1 MKEQIVYLDYGSLVK
16 RYVKE
21 PGSKIAREVYLR
33 AYSGELIITFN
44 SWNIGEVLGA
54 FNKAYVR
61 GILSGKNYTIAKS
74 KFLHEI
80 RRLARLGVLRLI
92 PVRFRL
98 LVEGWRLLEKHHLY
112 PADALQIVSAKEVN
126 ATEFL
131 TGDER
136 VYEAAKTEGLNA
148 VLTI

>member
-1 MKEQIVYLDYGSLVK
+1 MKEVVYLDSSSLVK

-21 PGSKIAREVYLR
+21 PGSKIAKEVYLK
-33 AYSGELIITFN
+33 AYSGELTITFN

-54 FNKAYVR
+54 FDKAHVR
-61 GILSGKNYTIAKS
+61 GILSNRNYLIAKG
-74 KFLHEI
+74 KFLLET

-92 PVRFRL
+92 PIRFRL
-98 LVEGWRLLEKHHLY
+98 LIESWRLLEKHHLY
-112 PADALQIVSAKEVN
+112 QADALQIVSAKAVN
-126 ATEFL
+126 ATNFL
-131 TGDER
+131 TGDKR